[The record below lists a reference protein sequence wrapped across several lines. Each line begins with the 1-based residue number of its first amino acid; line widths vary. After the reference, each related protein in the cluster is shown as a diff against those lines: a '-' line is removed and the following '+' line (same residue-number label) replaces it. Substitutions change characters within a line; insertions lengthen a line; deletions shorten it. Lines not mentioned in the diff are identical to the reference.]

1 MMRRMDLGNLTE
13 EEILEYLRLVDRRLE
28 LFLVGRNWKPEYTE
42 ELKRIEERLAVLR
55 EKVDAEHERR
65 AEK

>member
-1 MMRRMDLGNLTE
+1 MMRRMDMGNLTE
-13 EEILEYLRLVDRRLE
+13 KEILEYLRLVDRRLE
-28 LFLVGRNWKPEYTE
+28 LHLMGVNWKQEYME
-42 ELKRIEERLAVLR
+42 ELERIEKRLAVLR

>member
-1 MMRRMDLGNLTE
+1 MGKLTE
-13 EEILEYLRLVDRRLE
+13 KEILEYLRLVDRRLE
-28 LFLVGRNWKPEYTE
+28 LHLMGVNWKQEYTE
-42 ELKRIEERLAVLR
+42 ELERIEKRLAVLR

>member
-1 MMRRMDLGNLTE
+1 MGNLTE

-28 LFLVGRNWKPEYTE
+28 FHLMGVNWKQEYTE
-42 ELKRIEERLAVLR
+42 ELERIEKRLVVLR
-55 EKVDAEHERR
+55 KKIDTEHERR

>member
-1 MMRRMDLGNLTE
+1 MGNLTE

-28 LFLVGRNWKPEYTE
+28 LHLMGVNWKQEYTE
-42 ELKRIEERLAVLR
+42 ELERIEKRLAVLR

-65 AEK
+65 AAK